1 MIRCSFAGAIK
12 QVMNAGILAVL
23 WLSFAIFS
31 VGVYAEVLLYP
42 LAERVYTPNQY
53 IAGFSDQPNDALE
66 IEINGAITAQTRANA
81 TGEFALRVALSEGEN
96 LIRVKST
103 TSAEVSNTQALKYL
117 NAADSDNTDGQL
129 EVRTDIVAPT
139 LNLPNTD
146 GLTNPINLTGTAEP
160 GTTVSFFVNGRI
172 TRNINTDDSGVFS
185 TWVPLEDGDNSI
197 YAIAEKDTGQ
207 SVASNS
213 VTTIYTNTLV
223 RDWSGNVSTTLV
235 WTKGDGSPYVL
246 NSNLN
251 ILQNATLWIQPG
263 VEVVVDGNHKL
274 TVSGHLQVTGFSEKH
289 VKFKPSTP
297 SCNGINTRRADW
309 SGIEVVAGAT
319 TTIDYAEVHC
329 AYIGIHFNGGDGS
342 LRNSE
347 ILNNYTGT
355 RTIAASAAA
364 RIAPQIS
371 GNTIRGSREGIYVY
385 LNSDPQISAGN
396 VITENLFGIYV
407 DGHDN
412 DVEQNP
418 APVVTGNSLYDN
430 SSYNYEVG
438 FFANG
443 KFNPLDATGNWWGNA
458 EPSQIDK
465 KIYDWTDYNY
475 LPIVDYR
482 QFLDGPEGETA
493 YKGEALLGYLK
504 EDTDLSDDSYLILGR
519 VEVAVGTTL
528 NIDVGTELRFAG
540 NYPLLVRGTLTAQ
553 GSESSPIVFK
563 PTAQACDGKNNNV
576 QWPGIEVIAGA
587 TASIE
592 HAEVHCAHIG
602 VHFNGG
608 DGSVRNSELLNN
620 YKGIR
625 TTAAS
630 AEARIAPN
638 ITGNII
644 RGSREGISVYFNS
657 DPQITAGNVI
667 TGNLWGIYAD
677 GHDTDAA
684 QNPVPVVTGNSIY
697 DNIYHNYEV
706 VYFVN
711 GVLTTLNATGNWW
724 GTADPSQISAKILDW
739 TDYNYLPIIDYRQFL
754 DSPGGEP
761 VYKGEALLGYFTEDT
776 VLPEDSYL
784 ILGRVEVAAGTTL
797 SIGAGTELQFAGYFP
812 LRVRGALSAQGSG
825 ASPIVFKSTAQTCDG
840 NNTQR
845 RDWPGIE
852 VIAGATA
859 SIEYAE
865 VHCADIGI
873 QFNGGDGSV
882 RSSKILNNYT
892 GIKTTAASAEA
903 RIAPKITGNTISG
916 SREGIDVYINSDPQ
930 ISAGNE
936 ITGNYI
942 GINTDGHRTD
952 TAQNPAPVVTG
963 NSLYDNS
970 LYNYHVLYY
979 VDGAST
985 TLDATGNWWGSA
997 ELELIVESIFDFND
1011 QPNLPL
1017 VNYSG
1022 YLDGMNGQLAY
1033 DAVTLFGSIAEDTVL
1048 PADDYLVLQSL
1059 KVEPG
1064 ITLSI
1069 EAGANLSSAP
1079 DLKLQVAGTLLV
1091 QGTVESRVDFA
1102 PLSIQ
1107 TTPGEWYGIE
1117 VVAGGSVDL
1126 NYARV
1131 EGAEYGLDF
1140 NGGQGTVRNSLFRF
1154 NTYGIYVR
1162 AGSNPLITDGNEIT
1176 FNDYGIYI
1184 EGDGNAVNNPRP
1196 VVTGNSLYS
1205 NNHHDLYA
1213 TNFGDPTNVNLD
1225 VSDNWWGT
1233 ADEAAIQAQ
1242 IYADDSS
1249 SPQVDFSGYRDSAT
1263 DLPAVRLSDVALQV
1277 VKFYPLE
1284 GERAQGSF
1292 SLNRPANVTIEIR
1305 RDADDKLVYL
1315 ASESYVEA
1323 GVYPIS
1329 WDGRNNQ
1336 NELQSEGLYR
1346 VVLRANDGLDDFIYD
1361 LPKPN
1366 GEGYVQ
1372 GTVPAFYDVYA
1383 NELYKVSVQLR
1394 TPGLVSMQV
1403 TPSGESAFSVF
1414 EDVFYPQGNHW
1425 LYWNGRDPEGHI
1437 VESSAA
1443 IYYPTP
1449 KLVRSTAIYLAGI
1462 APRITGA
1469 AAAPSIEV
1477 KSDPYR
1483 VSHSYEQL
1491 TRMAYQVSTDA
1502 VVTFSLLPPGIVDP
1516 NHPSATVL
1524 VDKQLMSAQ
1533 DGEGNALL
1541 HEVEW
1546 RGYDDSDPN
1555 AVLVS
1560 DEGAY
1565 TFAIQATSPE
1575 SGESSLYRGIVNLY
1589 R

>member
-1 MIRCSFAGAIK
+1 M
-12 QVMNAGILAVL
+12 QVINASILAVFWSSL
-23 WLSFAIFS
+23 AVFS
-31 VGVYAEVLLYP
+31 VAAYAEVLIYP
-42 LAERVYTPNQY
+42 TADRVYSPSQY
-53 IAGFSDQPNDALE
+53 IAGFSDQANDTLD
-66 IEINGAITAQTRANA
+66 IEVNGAIVAQTQTNA
-81 TGEFALRVALSEGEN
+81 TGDFALSVTLSEGEN
-96 LIRVKST
+96 LIRVRST
-103 TSAEVSNTQALKYL
+103 TSAEVSDTQALKYL
-117 NAADSDNTDGQL
+117 NTGDSDNTDGQL
-129 EVRTDIVAPT
+129 EVRTDIVAPV

-146 GLTNPINLTGTAEP
+146 GLINPITLTGTAEP
-160 GTTVSFFVNGRI
+160 GSTVSFFVNGRVI
-172 TRNINTDDSGVFS
+172 RNIDADDSGVFS

-197 YAIAEKDTGQ
+197 YAIAEIDIGQ
-207 SVASNS
+207 SIASNS
-213 VTTIYTNTLV
+213 VTTTYTNTLV
-223 RDWSGNVSTTLV
+223 RDWSGNVSNTLV

-246 NSNLN
+246 NDDLN
-251 ILQNATLWIQPG
+251 VLAGATLWIQPG

-274 TVSGHLQVTGFSEKH
+274 TAFGHLQVAGLGEEL
-289 VKFKPSTP
+289 VKFKPTTNSCNGTNTKRLDWGGIQIRPAASVTLSHTEIHCAAKGVHFNGGGGSVRNSYFLNNYYGIRTEATSEEARISPQITGSAIRGSYYGIYVSHNSDPYISAGNVITENTHGIYAYGNSGDAAQNPAPLVTGNSLYGNSSYNYYTQYFANSSSTTLDATGNWWGTTDP
-297 SCNGINTRRADW
+297 SQIKAKIYDWTDSPTYNPVVDYRNFLDGPEGEPAYTGEALLGSIAEDITLSGDSLLVLGRVEIAANTVLTIAAGTELKFGGKYPLLVRGELAVNGRAEAPVLFRPVAEACNGINTRRQDW

-319 TTIDYAEVHC
+319 AAIEYAQVHC
-329 AYIGIHFNGGDGS
+329 AVNGIHFNRGDGS
-342 LRNSE
+342 VRNSE
-347 ILNNYTGT
+347 FLNNYTGI
-355 RTIAASAAA
+355 RTKATSVEA
-364 RIAPQIS
+364 RISPHIAGS
-371 GNTIRGSREGIYVY
+371 AIRGSYYGIYVSH
-385 LNSDPQISAGN
+385 NSDPQISNGN
-396 VITENLFGIYV
+396 VISGNEYGIYAYGNSG
-407 DGHDN
+407 DAA
-412 DVEQNP
+412 QNP

-430 SSYNYEVG
+430 SSYNYYTQY
-438 FFANG
+438 FANWSSTT
-443 KFNPLDATGNWWGNA
+443 LDATGNWWGKTD
-458 EPSQIDK
+458 PSQIAA
-465 KIYDWTDYNY
+465 KIYDWTD
-475 LPIVDYR
+475 
-482 QFLDGPEGETA
+482 
-493 YKGEALLGYLK
+493 
-504 EDTDLSDDSYLILGR
+504 S
-519 VEVAVGTTL
+519 
-528 NIDVGTELRFAG
+528 
-540 NYPLLVRGTLTAQ
+540 
-553 GSESSPIVFK
+553 
-563 PTAQACDGKNNNV
+563 
-576 QWPGIEVIAGA
+576 
-587 TASIE
+587 
-592 HAEVHCAHIG
+592 
-602 VHFNGG
+602 
-608 DGSVRNSELLNN
+608 
-620 YKGIR
+620 
-625 TTAAS
+625 
-630 AEARIAPN
+630 
-638 ITGNII
+638 
-644 RGSREGISVYFNS
+644 
-657 DPQITAGNVI
+657 
-667 TGNLWGIYAD
+667 
-677 GHDTDAA
+677 
-684 QNPVPVVTGNSIY
+684 
-697 DNIYHNYEV
+697 
-706 VYFVN
+706 
-711 GVLTTLNATGNWW
+711 
-724 GTADPSQISAKILDW
+724 
-739 TDYNYLPIIDYRQFL
+739 NYLPIIDYRQFL
-754 DSPGGEP
+754 DSPEGEP

-776 VLPEDSYL
+776 VLLEDSYL

-812 LRVRGALSAQGSG
+812 LRVQGALSAQGSS
-825 ASPIVFKSTAQTCDG
+825 ASPIVFKSTDQACDG

-859 SIEYAE
+859 NIEYAE
-865 VHCADIGI
+865 VHCAVIGI

-882 RSSKILNNYT
+882 RNSELLNNYT
-892 GIKTTAASAEA
+892 GIKTIAASAEA
-903 RIAPKITGNTISG
+903 RIAPKITGNKISG

-930 ISAGNE
+930 ITAGNV
-936 ITGNYI
+936 ITGNQW
-942 GINTDGHRTD
+942 GINADGHNTD
-952 TAQNPAPVVTG
+952 AAQNPVPVVTG

-970 LYNYHVLYY
+970 SYNYHILYY

-985 TLDATGNWWGSA
+985 TLDATGNWWGST

-1011 QPNLPL
+1011 QPYLPL

-1022 YLDGMNGQLAY
+1022 YLDGENGQLAH

-1048 PADDYLVLQSL
+1048 SADDYLMLQSL
-1059 KVEPG
+1059 RVEPG
-1064 ITLSI
+1064 ITLTI
-1069 EAGANLSSAP
+1069 EAGANLKSAP

-1184 EGDGNAVNNPRP
+1184 DGGGNAVNNPRP
-1196 VVTGNSLYS
+1196 VITGNSLYS
-1205 NNHHDLYA
+1205 NNHYDLYA
-1213 TNFGDPTNVNLD
+1213 TNFGEPTNVNLD

-1233 ADEAAIQAQ
+1233 ADEVAIQTQ

-1249 SPQVDFSGYRDSAT
+1249 SPQVNFSGYRDSAT

-1277 VKFYPLE
+1277 VKFHPLE

-1292 SLNRPANVTIEIR
+1292 SLNRPANVTIEIH
-1305 RDADDKLVYL
+1305 RDSDDKLVYL

-1329 WDGRNNQ
+1329 WDGRDNQ
-1336 NELQSEGLYR
+1336 NELQAEGLYR

-1372 GTVPAFYDVYA
+1372 GTVPALYDVYA
-1383 NELYKVSVQLR
+1383 NELYKVLVQLR

-1469 AAAPSIEV
+1469 VAAPSIEV

-1502 VVTFSLLPPGIVDP
+1502 VVTFSLLPPGVVDP
-1516 NHPSATVL
+1516 DHPSAIVL
-1524 VDKQLMSAQ
+1524 VDERLMRAK
-1533 DGEGNALL
+1533 DGEDNALL

-1546 RGYDDSDPN
+1546 RGYNESDPN
-1555 AVLVS
+1555 AVLVG

-1575 SGESSLYRGIVNLY
+1575 SGESTLYRGVVNLY